1 MHDSSDG
8 FRLIVGIN
16 FPGCSPFMALC
27 KTRPIRLLFHEK
39 IPHLP
44 EEVNFFLGFYMSVN
58 MVKSFIDLN
67 LIDLK
72 AFFPSCRYC
81 LIGTCEFHLLI
92 SVFLWVSLYESCMIF
107 QMVTAIIPIT

>member
-8 FRLIVGIN
+8 FRLIIGRKFTIV
-16 FPGCSPFMALC
+16 FPGCSPFMSLR

-39 IPHLP
+39 ISHLP
-44 EEVNFFLGFYMSVN
+44 EEVNFFLGLHMSLN

-81 LIGTCEFHLLI
+81 LIGTCDSFT
-92 SVFLWVSLYESCMIF
+92 C
-107 QMVTAIIPIT
+107 